1 MLKILVLHGKN
12 HKFHSFYYSYMVI
25 WIKPMTFI
33 VKITDFPYE
42 LSFIQLKQSQ
52 II

>member
-1 MLKILVLHGKN
+1 MQSIISTW
-12 HKFHSFYYSYMVI
+12 F
-25 WIKPMTFI
+25 KPDLTKTMTFI

-52 II
+52 IIDL